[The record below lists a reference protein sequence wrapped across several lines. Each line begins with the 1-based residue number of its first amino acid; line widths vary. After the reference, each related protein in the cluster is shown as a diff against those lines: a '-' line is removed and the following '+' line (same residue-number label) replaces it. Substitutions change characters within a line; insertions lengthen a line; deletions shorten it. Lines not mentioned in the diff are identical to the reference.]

1 VKASR
6 RLIAVVASLTVAAV
20 AVTGLVSAGTAA
32 PQQKKKAKVTLV
44 SDIGRFNDK
53 AFNQFQLEGA
63 LKAKKDLGITLVP
76 RQSNSVADYIPNLT
90 FGVRNGSSLVMS
102 AGFLLADST
111 ATVAKKFPKVQ
122 FSIMDYKVTDAPFNG
137 AKNVTGLYFPT
148 QQAGCLVGYMAGLM
162 VKRLGG
168 NQVVGAV
175 GGIKI
180 PSVDNWIAGYKY
192 CAELANKGVKVLIG
206 YSQDF
211 VAADKCKTV
220 AEDQIAQ
227 GAQILFQVAGQCGLG
242 TLKAADDAGAWG
254 IGVDKD
260 QYKEAKRVLTSGI
273 KRVDT
278 ATYLAIKAVAEGKPL
293 GGKNLTFTLKNKG
306 QGLGKTNPIVPKSV
320 LAQVAKIQAQIIAGK
335 LRPPAKLAG

>member
-1 VKASR
+1 MKASR

-20 AVTGLVSAGTAA
+20 AVTGLVSSGTAA
-32 PQQKKKAKVTLV
+32 PQQKKTKVTLV

-90 FGVRNGSSLVMS
+90 FGVRNGSNLVMA

-122 FSIMDYKVTDAPFNG
+122 FSIMDYKVTDPPFNG

-148 QQAGCLVGYMAGLM
+148 EQAGCLVGYMAGLM

-168 NQVVGAV
+168 NQVIGAV

-180 PSVDNWIAGYKY
+180 PSVDNWIAGYQY
-192 CAELANKGVKVLIG
+192 CAKRANKAVTVLIG

-242 TLKAADDAGAWG
+242 TLKAADDAGIWG

-278 ATYLAIKAVAEGKPL
+278 ATYLAIAAVAKGQPL
-293 GGKNLTFTLKNKG
+293 GGRNLTFTLKNKG
-306 QGLGKTNPIVPKSV
+306 QGLGKTNPIVPKAV

-335 LRPPAKLAG
+335 LKPPAKLAS